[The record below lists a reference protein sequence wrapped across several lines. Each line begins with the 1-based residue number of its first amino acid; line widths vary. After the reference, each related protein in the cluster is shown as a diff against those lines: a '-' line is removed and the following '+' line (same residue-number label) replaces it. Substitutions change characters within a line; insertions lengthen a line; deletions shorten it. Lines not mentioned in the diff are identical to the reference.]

1 MFYVFLWASHPSLY
15 WLLPPSGMFQLW
27 SFMFKTFCQCLSRA
41 NVLQTSTHGTKKQ
54 KQKKKAQTLNKCLRS
69 RCRTNIFKHGDEKRK
84 HSQKTSH
91 DFLDNRLKCP
101 TLESY
106 HKWKCILCVLSVFF
120 YYNAKKISFICLSWC
135 QKIIK
140 LTASSTMQFFSLLWF
155 IIQFHLKTAQQS
167 KNT

>member
-1 MFYVFLWASHPSLY
+1 MCFYGPLTPLFIDCSRHLECSSCEALCLRPFVSASQELMF
-15 WLLPPSGMFQLW
+15 
-27 SFMFKTFCQCLSRA
+27 SRL
-41 NVLQTSTHGTKKQ
+41 VPMEQ
-54 KQKKKAQTLNKCLRS
+54 KNKNKKKAQTLNKCLRS
-69 RCRTNIFKHGDEKRK
+69 RCRTNIFKHSDEKRK